1 MIDIW
6 CIYARKN
13 SQVTHLCGVKL
24 LVWKSGCV
32 KFWTNTMSDRNVSI
46 KEKKPFLTLPS
57 LLLLRSCSTWQKI
70 FSNILKNGCIYESF
84 SLLFYPMENPF
95 SIPKWFLGSPAPLL
109 TYILDLGLF
118 SCIFVAAKA
127 AISSSDNSVVF
138 FISFMNAII
147 DSSSIF
153 PPGLGVIC
161 NL

>member
-1 MIDIW
+1 M
-6 CIYARKN
+6 

-24 LVWKSGCV
+24 LAWKSGCV
-32 KFWTNTMSDRNVSI
+32 KFWTNIMSDRNVSI
-46 KEKKPFLTLPS
+46 KEKNLFWPS
-57 LLLLRSCSTWQKI
+57 HLSCRSDLVVPDKKKI
-70 FSNILKNGCIYESF
+70 FKQIKKWMHIWVLFSTFLSNGISF
-84 SLLFYPMENPF
+84 F
-95 SIPKWFLGSPAPLL
+95 IPKWFLGSPAPLL

-138 FISFMNAII
+138 FISFKNAII